1 MGYALGPC
9 PLAAIALAAC
19 ALQPVPVQAATVYRL
34 NVFTSNGAYFDNL
47 GILLDVAVSEESG
60 LARFDFSNQ
69 STINAVISAVYFEQG
84 TLDSLESLIEGP
96 GTSFSWPAHPGGLQ
110 SGQTLDPPFSTWF
123 SADADPPPTANGIDP
138 GETLTVRFN
147 LPQQGTFAGIINQ
160 LDSGYLRVG
169 VHVIA
174 LPDGSSE
181 AAVTTPEPT
190 TALLLLGGGVL
201 TLAAGRPSRP
211 RRRSRGPN

>member
-1 MGYALGPC
+1 MGYALGTC
-9 PLAAIALAAC
+9 PLAAIVLAAW
-19 ALQPVPVQAATVYRL
+19 ALHPGPVQAATVYRL
-34 NVFTSNGAYFDNL
+34 NVFTSNGIYFDDL
-47 GILLDVAVSEESG
+47 GILLDVSVSEESG

-96 GTSFSWPAHPGGLQ
+96 GTSFSWPAHSGNLQ

-147 LPQQGTFAGIINQ
+147 LPQQETFAGILNQ

-169 VHVIA
+169 VHVIG

-181 AAVTTPEPT
+181 AAVTPEPT
-190 TALLLLGGGVL
+190 TALLLLGGAVL
-201 TLAAGRPSRP
+201 ALAGRRP
-211 RRRSRGPN
+211 GRTGRRSRGPN